1 MDTIETTDSSH
12 SLESASGL
20 RLVEQLFCRALKQLE
35 GGRLRVTFPS
45 GATCLLGESNRPIVD
60 MNILDARFFR
70 RVFSGGSVA
79 FGEAY
84 VEGLWETSELTA
96 VLRLLARNQ
105 GESGRLHRG
114 FSLISQAWNRLTHRL
129 RKNTL
134 KQSRQN
140 IQAHYDLSNEF
151 YGQFLD
157 PTMTYSSALFEA
169 TGQSLEAAQINKI
182 RRILDLAEV
191 GPGDHM
197 LEIGSGWG
205 ALALEAA
212 RRGCRVTTITLSEE
226 QYALARQRFVAA
238 GLEAQIDIR
247 LQDYRELEGQFDAV
261 VSCEMIEAV
270 GKEYLPSYFD
280 TIRDSLKPGAKA
292 VIQAITIP
300 DDRYASYC
308 NSCDWIQKHIF
319 PGGHLPSPEAIR
331 GHVAASGQLAVLS
344 MQAFGRDYAETL
356 RRWASDF
363 NRNWPQVESLG
374 FDQAFRRKWNYYL
387 SYCEAGFDTD
397 LIDVQHVVLQRLG

>member
-1 MDTIETTDSSH
+1 MDTTKTAELSH
-12 SLESASGL
+12 SGESAASL
-20 RLVEQLFCRALKQLE
+20 RLVERLFCRALSQLK

-45 GATCLLGESNRPIVD
+45 GATRLLGEANRPVAN
-60 MNILDARFFR
+60 MRILDPSFFR

-84 VEGLWETSELTA
+84 VDGLWATSELTA

-140 IQAHYDLSNEF
+140 IQAHYDLSNQF

-157 PTMTYSSALFEA
+157 PTLTYSSALFEEPR
-169 TGQSLEAAQINKI
+169 QSLEAAQVSKI
-182 RRILDLAEV
+182 RRMLDLAEV
-191 GPGDHM
+191 GAGDHV

-226 QYALARQRFVAA
+226 QYALAQERFDEA
-238 GLEAQIDIR
+238 GFAGQIEIR

-280 TIRDSLKPGAKA
+280 TIRDSLKSGAKA

-331 GHVAASGQLAVLS
+331 GHAKASGQLSVLS

-356 RRWASDF
+356 RRWGTDF
-363 NRNWPQVESLG
+363 NRNWSQVEPLG
-374 FDQAFRRKWNYYL
+374 FDEAFRRKWNYYL
-387 SYCEAGFDTD
+387 SYCEAGFDED
-397 LIDVQHVVLQRLG
+397 LIDVQHVVLERL